1 MIQGLIAK
9 KIIDVVLKKIM
20 EKSAISKMRKYVE
33 EDNELDKQ
41 MKQVQKTVNKY
52 GRVLESIEKDI
63 AQLRVDSHPPVFMK
77 NDYKNIMKRLKKLEK
92 KES

>member
-77 NDYKNIMKRLKKLEK
+77 NDYKDILKRLKKLEK

>member
-20 EKSAISKMRKYVE
+20 EKSAISKLRKYVE

-77 NDYKNIMKRLKKLEK
+77 NDYKNIMKRLKKIEK